1 MSNSLDRPAAQS
13 TALGLSEAPP
23 EDVPMTVLEH
33 LGELRS
39 RLIKALLGMIPGSWL
54 AWEYKE
60 YLLDWLLKPLR
71 TAWVQLGL
79 GKPTIH
85 FSNPVD
91 LFVSYMKISIT
102 VGLLASSPWVFY
114 QIWAFV
120 APGLYKKERIYA
132 IPFVFA
138 STVFFAGGAFF
149 GYQVVFPLGFETLLG
164 LSGMLPSSEMTVQ
177 PTIMLTEYMGFAT
190 RMLLA
195 FGTVFE
201 VPVVVTFLA
210 MIGVVN
216 WKQLLKFGRWW
227 VVIASIIAAVLT
239 PPDVGSQLMMLVPL
253 VVLYFMSVGL
263 AYFFGPKVEP
273 DPPEPPKNKAGDEAG
288 GG

>member
-1 MSNSLDRPAAQS
+1 MSNSLDRPAPQA
-13 TALGLSEAPP
+13 TALATTLNETPP

-39 RLIKALLGMIPGSWL
+39 RLIKALLGMIPGAWI

-60 YLLDWLLKPLR
+60 YLLDYLLQPLSL
-71 TAWVQLGL
+71 AWKHLGL
-79 GKPTIH
+79 GEPTIH
-85 FSNPVD
+85 FANPVD

-102 VGLLASSPWVFY
+102 VGLLASSPWVFW
-114 QIWAFV
+114 QIWAFI
-120 APGLYKKERIYA
+120 APGLYKKERRYA
-132 IPFVFA
+132 IPFVIA

-149 GYQVVFPLGFETLLG
+149 GYEVVFPVGFEQLLG
-164 LSGMLPSSEMTVQ
+164 MSGMLPSSTMRVQ

-195 FGTVFE
+195 FGVVFE

-210 MIGVVN
+210 MVGIVN

-263 AYFFGPKVEP
+263 AYLFGPKVEP
-273 DPPEPPKNKAGDEAG
+273 EPKADDEAG
-288 GG
+288 SG